1 MLGQTI
7 RKSNHL
13 KTIEADITLLAE
25 QVGKLQSE
33 AAKELVTHDLDA
45 LKNQRLATELK
56 ENMRAIQ
63 TCLAKEQEEAK
74 KKELRQRY
82 ACLSEQYQA
91 IVQHQQ
97 GQLAERNQQILQQH
111 FHANS
116 LENIGKVVIHKKGY
130 LQNWRTLRERT
141 LLVNIPKRKYK
152 RQRLGKA
159 ISIDRVIQQ
168 GHVFYTTLEENY
180 INLNNGLVINP
191 VNMSYRAVQDV
202 LSQTENVRDSHG
214 VMIAKRK
221 NDLLHVVY

>member
-1 MLGQTI
+1 MLGHTI

-25 QVGKLQSE
+25 QVGNLQSE
-33 AAKELVTHDLDA
+33 PAKEFLMRDLDD

-63 TCLAKEQEEAK
+63 TCLVKEQEETK

-91 IVQHQQ
+91 IIQHQQ
-97 GQLAERNQQILQQH
+97 GQLAERNQKILQQH
-111 FHANS
+111 YHANS
-116 LENIGKVVIHKKGY
+116 LENMGKVTIQRKGY
-130 LQNWRTLRERT
+130 MQNWRTLQDRK

-159 ISIDRVIQQ
+159 ISIDKLLQQ

-180 INLNNGLVINP
+180 INLNNGLAINP
-191 VNMSYRAVQDV
+191 VTMSYRAVQDV

-221 NDLLHVVY
+221 NDLLHAVY